1 MNPLLQF
8 NAFPL
13 FDQIRPEHVAPAMDD
28 LLAAADAALNAVTQP
43 DFVPQ
48 WEAIARV
55 LDVATERLGRGWG
68 TISHLNAVADTPE
81 LRAAYNAALPRI
93 TSAAAQSEVST
104 EVAGGKAPRNW
115 RHGNPQGIPRA
126 VRR

>member
-13 FDQIRPEHVAPAMDD
+13 FDQIRPEHVAPAMDE
-28 LLAAADAALNAVTQP
+28 LLAAADAALNTVTQA
-43 DFVPQ
+43 DFVPR
-48 WEAIARV
+48 WEAIAGV

-68 TISHLNAVADTPE
+68 AISHLNAVADTPE

-93 TSAAAQSEVST
+93 T
-104 EVAGGKAPRNW
+104 
-115 RHGNPQGIPRA
+115 
-126 VRR
+126 